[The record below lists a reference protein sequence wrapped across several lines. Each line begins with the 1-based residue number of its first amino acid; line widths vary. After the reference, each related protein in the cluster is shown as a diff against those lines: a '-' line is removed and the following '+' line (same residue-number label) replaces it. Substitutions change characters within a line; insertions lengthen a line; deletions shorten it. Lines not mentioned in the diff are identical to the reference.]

1 MREITPNLLYTKEH
15 EWVRIDGTACTVGI
29 TDHAQHLLGDVVY
42 VELPL
47 VDDEI
52 DAGDEFGT
60 IESVKA
66 VSSLFI
72 PMSGKIT
79 EVNTTLEDEP
89 EIINDDC
96 YRDGWLIRLNAFN
109 LEEQE
114 SLLTAEEYE
123 KFLLEEES
131 KA

>member
-1 MREITPNLLYTKEH
+1 MREVVPNLLYTKEH
-15 EWVRIDGTACTVGI
+15 EWIRIDGNSCTVGI
-29 TDHAQHLLGDVVY
+29 TDYAQHLLGDVVY

-52 DAGDEFGT
+52 DASDEFGT

-66 VSSLFI
+66 VSSLFM
-72 PMSGKIT
+72 PMSGKII

-96 YRDGWLIRLNAFN
+96 YGEGWLIRMQASNLN
-109 LEEQE
+109 EQE
-114 SLLTAEEYE
+114 SLLTSEEYE
-123 KFLLEEES
+123 TFLIEEEPGS
-131 KA
+131 

>member
-1 MREITPNLLYTKEH
+1 MKEIAPNLLYTKEH
-15 EWVRIDGTACTVGI
+15 EWIRIDGTTCSVGI

-66 VSSLFI
+66 VSSLFMPI
-72 PMSGKIT
+72 SGKIT
-79 EVNTTLEDEP
+79 EVNNTLEDEP
-89 EIINDDC
+89 DIINDDC
-96 YRDGWLIRLNAFN
+96 YGEGWLIRLHASNIA
-109 LEEQE
+109 EQE
-114 SLLTAEEYE
+114 ALLTPEEYE
-123 KFLLEEES
+123 TFLIEEEPNT
-131 KA
+131 